1 MAEMANAGDVLTL
14 WLGLIVGAIVVVVLI
29 AIALGKRE
37 DGEGSLNRYMVPRDV
52 EDVVDIIEPGCVVTN
67 VKVDPM
73 GRFELCSRGQH
84 GPNRIRAYREGE
96 ITIGATAPEGAR
108 LRRGASFAVLPGN
121 VSLPEGADEVDVA
134 ISGIL
139 AEAVRNILAA
149 SGLEEDT
156 AGTPELTVTTEASFE
171 TAISIRDAQ
180 AAGDSQA
187 EGTPALDGPDSDAG
201 PLGESTSLPAVGRAS
216 ITLTMTDDR
225 TGKRLWRG
233 VLLNERARA
242 IDADMDEL
250 KRRAH
255 AAIEYALALL
265 PVGD

>member
-1 MAEMANAGDVLTL
+1 MANAGEVLTL
-14 WLGLIVGAIVVVVLI
+14 WLGLIVGVIVVVVVI
-29 AIALGKRE
+29 TIALGKRE
-37 DGEGSLNRYMVPRDV
+37 DGDEGSLNRYMVPRDV

-73 GRFELCSRGQH
+73 GRFELCSRGRH
-84 GPNRIRAYREGE
+84 GPSRIRAYREGE
-96 ITIGATAPEGAR
+96 ITIGATAPESAR

-121 VSLPEGADEVDVA
+121 VSLPDGADQIDTA

-180 AAGDSQA
+180 TAGDSEA
-187 EGTPALDGPDSDAG
+187 EGTRAPDGPGSDAP
-201 PLGESTSLPAVGRAS
+201 PLGESRSLPAVGRAS
-216 ITLTMTDDR
+216 ITLTMTDDQ
-225 TGKRLWRG
+225 TGERLWRG